1 LIVEVAVV
9 VVCDQRVFAV
19 IQPQIRVN
27 SRRLTGL
34 IAVAVNHDKTLLVN
48 SEKDVGFFSD
58 YHRVRKRRQRSKH
71 SDDKQ

>member
-1 LIVEVAVV
+1 MIVEVAVV

-34 IAVAVNHDKTLLVN
+34 IAVPVNHDEALLVN
-48 SEKDVGFFSD
+48 REKDVRFFSD
-58 YHRVRKRRQRSKH
+58 CHRVRKRRQRSKH